1 MLVVDLLLLD
11 LLEHIVS
18 HFLLFNDL
26 LLQFYL
32 LIVFNLKISLGLL
45 NQTAIELLILL
56 LGLNT
61 QLLSQLD
68 LLVEN
73 ILDLP
78 AFLLVFLLLLSLL
91 LFVELLTKL
100 LNLTPFI
107 FANIRRQI
115 INFNGSSI
123 VGMALAHLLSA
134 GAAAKLGGALSD
146 LLSLHI
152 LVSHAVVEAGHQG
165 VALPHDT
172 VGKGILRGGGILQ
185 DLRLVVSH
193 L

>member
-32 LIVFNLKISLGLL
+32 LIVFNLKLSLGLL

-73 ILDLP
+73 VFDLP

-91 LFVELLTKL
+91 LFVELLTEL

-123 VGMALAHLLSA
+123 VGTAHLLSA
-134 GAAAKLGGALSD
+134 GAAAELGGALSD

>member
-1 MLVVDLLLLD
+1 MLVVDLLLFD

-32 LIVFNLKISLGLL
+32 LIVFNLKLSLGLL

-73 ILDLP
+73 VFDLP

-91 LFVELLTKL
+91 LFVELLTEL

-123 VGMALAHLLSA
+123 VGTAHLLSA
-134 GAAAKLGGALSD
+134 GAAAELGGALSD

-172 VGKGILRGGGILQ
+172 VGKGILRRGRILQ
-185 DLRLVVSH
+185 DLRLVVTH

>member
-11 LLEHIVS
+11 LLEHNVS

-32 LIVFNLKISLGLL
+32 LIVFNLKLSLSLL

-91 LFVELLTKL
+91 LFVELLTEL

-115 INFNGSSI
+115 IDFNGSSI
-123 VGMALAHLLSA
+123 VETAHLLSA
-134 GAAAKLGGALSD
+134 GAAELGGALSD

-172 VGKGILRGGGILQ
+172 VGEGILRRGRILQ
-185 DLRLVVSH
+185 DLRLVVTH

>member
-1 MLVVDLLLLD
+1 MVVDLLLLD

-32 LIVFNLKISLGLL
+32 LIVFNLKLSLGLL

-91 LFVELLTKL
+91 LFVELLTEL
-100 LNLTPFI
+100 LNFTPFI

-123 VGMALAHLLSA
+123 VGTAHLLCG
-134 GAAAKLGGALSD
+134 GAAAELGGTLSD

-172 VGKGILRGGGILQ
+172 VGKGILRGGRIIQ

>member
-32 LIVFNLKISLGLL
+32 LIVFNLKLSLGLL
-45 NQTAIELLILL
+45 DQTAIELLILL

-91 LFVELLTKL
+91 LFVELLTEL
-100 LNLTPFI
+100 LNFTPFI

-123 VGMALAHLLSA
+123 VGTAYLLCG
-134 GAAAKLGGALSD
+134 GAAAELGGALSD
-146 LLSLHI
+146 LLSLHF
-152 LVSHAVVEAGHQG
+152 LVSHAVVEAGHQ
-165 VALPHDT
+165 
-172 VGKGILRGGGILQ
+172 
-185 DLRLVVSH
+185 
-193 L
+193 

>member
-32 LIVFNLKISLGLL
+32 LIVFNLKLSLGLL
-45 NQTAIELLILL
+45 NQSAIELLILL

-73 ILDLP
+73 VFDLP

-91 LFVELLTKL
+91 LFVELLTEL

-123 VGMALAHLLSA
+123 VGTAHLLSA
-134 GAAAKLGGALSD
+134 GAAAELGGALSD

-172 VGKGILRGGGILQ
+172 VGEGILRGGRILQ
-185 DLRLVVSH
+185 DLRLVVTH

>member
-32 LIVFNLKISLGLL
+32 LIVFNLKLSLGLL
-45 NQTAIELLILL
+45 DQTAIELLILL

-91 LFVELLTKL
+91 LFVELLTEL

-123 VGMALAHLLSA
+123 VGTAHFLTG
-134 GAAAKLGGALSD
+134 GAAAELSGALSD

-172 VGKGILRGGGILQ
+172 VGKGILRGGRILQ